1 MIRVELLEITPN
13 AEELIYKA
21 ARQCYYEGWIG
32 DFSIENLSNQD
43 MYKLI
48 NHVFDSGH
56 MSVAEHPTATV
67 AISGIS
73 RICAQQITRHR
84 IAAYSMQSQRYV
96 EGVNVDPFVI
106 PKTILDNPTAL
117 SRFNALM
124 VSTKACY
131 DFMIAEEIP
140 AEDARMVLPNATTT
154 NIVMTMNFRGWLHF
168 FEERMCKCAQWEI
181 RDLAYKINSK
191 LNVESNIFRNFYGPK
206 CYRLGYCP
214 ESKKRTCGLKPLK
227 EDVFSEYTKAT
238 GDDR

>member
-1 MIRVELLEITPN
+1 MIKVELLEITPN
-13 AEELIYKA
+13 AEELIYMA

-32 DFSIENLSNQD
+32 DFSIDNLNSQD

-73 RICAQQITRHR
+73 RACSHQLVRHR
-84 IAAYSMQSQRYV
+84 LASYSQQSQRYCGLG
-96 EGVNVDPFVI
+96 ENAFVF
-106 PKTILDNPTAL
+106 PKSIQTNLVVREKYEYAL
-117 SRFNALM
+117 KVLKD
-124 VSTKACY
+124 TY
-131 DFMIAEEIP
+131 DFMINENIP
-140 AEDARMVLPNATTT
+140 AEDARMILPNATTT

-181 RDLAYKINSK
+181 RDLAYKINSV
-191 LNVESNIFRNFYGPK
+191 LNTESNIFRNFYGPK

-214 ESKKRTCGLKPLK
+214 ESKKRSCGLKPLK
-227 EDVFSEYTKAT
+227 EDVFEIYENITK
-238 GDDR
+238 DDR

>member
-1 MIRVELLEITPN
+1 MISVKLLEITPN
-13 AEELIYKA
+13 AEELIFKA
-21 ARQCYYEGWIG
+21 ARQCYYPGWIG
-32 DFSIENLSNQD
+32 DFDISNITSQD

-56 MSVAEHPTATV
+56 MSVGEHPTATV

-73 RICAQQITRHR
+73 RACSHQLVRHR
-84 IAAYSMQSQRYV
+84 LASYSQQSQRYCGLG
-96 EGVNVDPFVI
+96 ENNFII
-106 PKTILDNPTAL
+106 PKTILNNPVAL
-117 SRFNALM
+117 SRFNALL

-131 DFMIAEEIP
+131 NFMIAENIP

-181 RDLAYKINSK
+181 RDLAYKINSV
-191 LNVESNIFRNFYGPK
+191 LNCESNIFRNFYGPK

-214 ESKKRTCGLKPLK
+214 ESEKRTCGLKPLK
-227 EDVFSEYTKAT
+227 EKVFLEYVKAT